1 MKIAIDI
8 GHTPASSASSEYANE
23 YANAKVVA
31 DKCQALLEAKGHE
44 VRIFDYPTGLSN
56 NNEFRKVVKESN
68 AWGAELFVSFHC
80 DSSSNT
86 GAHGG
91 HVCYYSRE
99 GRKMALKVAAKLCP
113 IMPGR
118 SSKTMQRLGLYVLKY
133 TRAIAVLVELGFVS
147 NEDDARKLDELS
159 DDLATTVADG
169 VDSYAAALNL

>member
-23 YANAKVVA
+23 YASAKLVA
-31 DKCQALLEAKGHE
+31 DKCQVLLAAKGHE
-44 VRIFDYPTGLSN
+44 TRIFDYPTVMSN
-56 NNEFRKVVKESN
+56 NEEFRKVVKESN

-99 GRKMALKVAAKLCP
+99 GRKMAVKVAAKLCP
-113 IMPGR
+113 IMSGR

-147 NEDDARKLDELS
+147 NEDDARKLAELS
-159 DDLATTVADG
+159 DELASAVADG
-169 VDSYAAALNL
+169 IDSYASARKL